1 MVFGTPNTKNRAS
14 WGVLN
19 VLKFWNMLQYRSI
32 FGTVRTTMLKNKIIF
47 YSISLSSFMTLSSLS
62 FFSSFFP
69 RLTSSSQF
77 TSFPFISSSFF
88 LQNLHLSL
96 FLSFFLFPLFSFL
109 SLSLCA
115 FAFSIFFFFFP
126 CHSPSLSFFFLHL
139 GRCHWDRP
147 PLWSSASSGSS
158 TSPMRPLLWRSLIL
172 ISLCFFFSTIVDSM
186 WLWLWAVL
194 CMMGFCWRFWVFFF
208 FPLLLIFL
216 FRMKE

>member
-1 MVFGTPNTKNRAS
+1 MAFGTPNTKNRAS

-126 CHSPSLSFFFLHL
+126 CHSPSLSLFFLHL

-172 ISLCFFFSTIVDSM
+172 ISLCFFFLR
-186 WLWLWAVL
+186 LWIPCDCDYGL
-194 CMMGFCWRFWVFFF
+194 CGVWWGFVEDFEFFF
-208 FPLLLIFL
+208 FFFFFL
-216 FRMKE
+216 

>member
-1 MVFGTPNTKNRAS
+1 MAFDTPNTKNRTS

-69 RLTSSSQF
+69 CLTSSSQF
-77 TSFPFISSSFF
+77 TSFPFISFYFF

-115 FAFSIFFFFFP
+115 VAFSIFFFFF
-126 CHSPSLSFFFLHL
+126 SLSLSLSVFFFLHL
-139 GRCHWDRP
+139 GHCHWDQP
-147 PLWSSASSGSS
+147 SPWSSASPGSLAS
-158 TSPMRPLLWRSLIL
+158 LMRSSLWRSGDLL
-172 ISLCFFFSTIVDSM
+172 FWSPSVFFFSSIMDSM

-194 CMMGFCWRFWVFFF
+194 CMVGFCWRF
-208 FPLLLIFL
+208 
-216 FRMKE
+216 